1 MSTDATTVPGRLR
14 TQLSSNY
21 KAGCLRTRG
30 PYQVYGPSCL
40 TINPGVYGHA
50 VHIVYGP
57 GGLKVIYRRRRLD
70 CQTSL
75 SFLFFRHRP
84 VRSCRLTTAI
94 VVADDE
100 MMTMMTTM
108 ATENDAAETAAAET
122 TTADGVVARMTTST
136 RSWTTTSRR

>member
-84 VRSCRLTTAI
+84 VRSRRLTTAI

-100 MMTMMTTM
+100 MMTMMTM